1 LESDYPYTGKQS
13 TCHGSSAT
21 KVFQLAYPGS
31 QQIERGKGAFKAA
44 LRQGP
49 LSVSFRVSG
58 NAFFFYGSGI
68 MPASMC
74 ASGSVNHAMLAVG
87 YGVEQGVEY
96 ALIQN
101 QWGQGWGE
109 QGLIRVELTNDQTG
123 PCGLYTQN
131 TYSLV

>member
-1 LESDYPYTGKQS
+1 
-13 TCHGSSAT
+13 
-21 KVFQLAYPGS
+21 
-31 QQIERGKGAFKAA
+31 
-44 LRQGP
+44 
-49 LSVSFRVSG
+49 
-58 NAFFFYGSGI
+58 
-68 MPASMC
+68 
-74 ASGSVNHAMLAVG
+74 MLAVG